1 LIFAIAMFL
10 KYRRRLREL
19 KNLHFMETKQTFKR
33 MKGGRWGDANR
44 LFHRQFSTKRAIEK
58 FLRLKKK

>member
-1 LIFAIAMFL
+1 
-10 KYRRRLREL
+10 
-19 KNLHFMETKQTFKR
+19 